1 MTAMITD
8 GQVTVSDF
16 QAIMKE
22 QSYNFNSDKRTNRY
36 LDEISEAAVETR
48 VFFGTDRLVNYR
60 TIDYWEAHLLSLKEP
75 VTLTL
80 VPAETL
86 EGDKCLYYALFF
98 TDGSRKDILQDLE
111 SGEILEETF
120 TPAE

>member
-1 MTAMITD
+1 M
-8 GQVTVSDF
+8 
-16 QAIMKE
+16 
-22 QSYNFNSDKRTNRY
+22 
-36 LDEISEAAVETR
+36 
-48 VFFGTDRLVNYR
+48 
-60 TIDYWEAHLLSLKEP
+60 LSLKEP